1 MLKELAIADAYG
13 AGFEYASAE
22 HVAKHNTLGG
32 YVANEKHALTPGCY
46 TDDTQMSIAV
56 AECLLSGKPLTRE
69 LFADAFVDAFKRDV
83 REGYAGGFY
92 KFLQSIDNGT
102 QFIAQIKPY
111 SDKSGAAMR
120 AVPLGVLKTV
130 DEVKSVC
137 RLQAALTH
145 DTPGGINAALAT
157 ALASHY
163 FAYELGD
170 RAGLGKFLDGHVD
183 GDWSEEWTGKV
194 GEKGFMPVKAAF
206 TALRRNNSLSAVLKD
221 CVAFTG
227 DVDTVACIALG
238 LGSLVPAL
246 SKDLPKVLVD
256 DLENGTYGR
265 EFIANLDL
273 RLIAAID

>member
-1 MLKELAIADAYG
+1 MLQELAIGDAYG

-32 YVANEKHALTPGCY
+32 YVANEKHALKPGCY

-69 LFADAFVDAFKRDV
+69 LFADAFVAVFKRDE

-92 KFLQSIDNGT
+92 KFLQSVADGS
-102 QFIAQIKPY
+102 QFIERIKPF

-120 AVPLGVLKTV
+120 AVPIGVLKKI
-130 DEVKSVC
+130 DDVKSVC
-137 RLQAALTH
+137 SLQASLTH

-157 ALASHY
+157 ALAAHY

-170 RAGLGKFLDGHVD
+170 RSGLGKFLDGHVE
-183 GDWSEEWTGKV
+183 GDWSEEWSGKV
-194 GEKGFMPVKAAF
+194 GEKGYMPVKAAF
-206 TALRRNNSLSAVLKD
+206 TALRRNNTLSGILKD
-221 CVAFTG
+221 SVAFTG

-238 LGSLVPAL
+238 LGSLAPAV

-256 DLENGTYGR
+256 NLENGAYGR
-265 EFIANLDL
+265 DFIANLDL
-273 RLIAAID
+273 RLLAAID